1 MLSKRL
7 PTDAL
12 GPSVSV
18 SKLLSSSHGMVED
31 TRVTTEPRDLAA
43 HGQWRFQ
50 ERLICFQAR
59 LKTAGAPPFANTVL
73 AWLVLKTHVLSSNLA
88 QAGGWWGATHPVC
101 KHTARIVNGRVSK
114 KTLIMHGGLQQAL
127 QKTTQRLLSKLAHG
141 FKPGGGGGFGGA
153 QPPPPVCIAL
163 ARLASKTLICCQAS
177 CTSGGLGGAAAP
189 QLANT
194 PLAW

>member
-1 MLSKRL
+1 M
-7 PTDAL
+7 
-12 GPSVSV
+12 VS
-18 SKLLSSSHGMVED
+18 G
-31 TRVTTEPRDLAA
+31 
-43 HGQWRFQ
+43 RFQ

-114 KTLIMHGGLQQAL
+114 KTLIMHGGPQQAL

-141 FKPGGGGGFGGA
+141 SKQGGGGFGGA

-163 ARLASKTLICCQAS
+163 ARLASKALICCQAS